1 MLTLEKKGLISDLSP
16 YLKKLEKEEHS
27 EPKTA
32 TKRKKQKR
40 KQMKQKPN
48 YQKRSRKL
56 MSLVRLTKR
65 KREKTEP
72 HNFKNETK
80 DITTDPKPVKKK
92 NQGILQLYGIWS
104 HHFMGNRGGNSGNSV
119 RLYFGGLQNHCR
131 G

>member
-16 YLKKLEKEEHS
+16 YLKKLEKEEQS

-56 MSLVRLTKR
+56 ISL
-65 KREKTEP
+65 
-72 HNFKNETK
+72 
-80 DITTDPKPVKKK
+80 
-92 NQGILQLYGIWS
+92 Q
-104 HHFMGNRGGNSGNSV
+104 
-119 RLYFGGLQNHCR
+119 
-131 G
+131 